1 MMVNFICGKKG
12 SGKTKRLISMA
23 NENVN
28 KVNGDIVFIEAKRRH
43 TLDLNHKIRYISA
56 MDFDIKT
63 IETFHGFLCGIIAED
78 YDIEKIY
85 IDGLYKIVEL
95 DFYLLEKLIN
105 DLKGI
110 EKEFDIQFIISMDC
124 DEEDVPKQMKTY
136 LMA

>member
-1 MMVNFICGKKG
+1 MVNFICGKKG
-12 SGKTKRLISMA
+12 SGKTKKLISMA
-23 NENVN
+23 NDDINN
-28 KVNGDIVFIEAKRRH
+28 VNGDIVFIESKKRH

-56 MDFDIKT
+56 MDFNIRN

-95 DFYLLEKLIN
+95 DFYLLEKLID
-105 DLKGI
+105 DLETI
-110 EKEFDIQFIISMDC
+110 EKDYKMEFIISMEC
-124 DEEDVPKQMKTY
+124 SEEEVPNKMKKY